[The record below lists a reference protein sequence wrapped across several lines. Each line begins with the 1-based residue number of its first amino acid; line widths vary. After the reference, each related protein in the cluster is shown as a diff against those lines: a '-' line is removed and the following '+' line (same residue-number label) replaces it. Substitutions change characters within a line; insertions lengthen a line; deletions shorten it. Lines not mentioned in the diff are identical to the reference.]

1 MRMANPSGFALLQKK
16 APLVGAFFVGAIWH
30 FPVAAAA
37 FCPLPVNPQTV
48 AVRQV
53 VDGDTLRL
61 SDGRSVRMIGI
72 NAPEIGRK
80 GRTSEPF
87 AEAARRRL
95 QALVK
100 ASDGMLGLVPG
111 VEGKDKYGRTLA
123 HLYGRDGGNL
133 EAQLLSEGLGYR
145 VAVAP
150 NVRLVGCQQRAE
162 QAARSTN
169 AGLWRQSP
177 VLQADALQRSGFA
190 VVSGTVRGIE
200 RNRGGVWLE
209 LDNALVLQVP
219 ARLQRNFPS
228 GFFQDLKGRQVEAR
242 GWVLDRSRK
251 GGLKPGQR
259 RWVLPLTDPSM
270 LERISSQNM

>member
-16 APLVGAFFVGAIWH
+16 APLVGAFFVGAMWH
-30 FPVAAAA
+30 FPALA
-37 FCPLPVNPQTV
+37 FCPLPENPQMV
-48 AVRQV
+48 AVRQI

-61 SDGRSVRMIGI
+61 TDGRSVRLIGI
-72 NAPEIGRK
+72 NAPEIGRQ
-80 GRTSEPF
+80 GRSSEPY
-87 AEAARRRL
+87 AEMARQRL

-100 ASDGMLGLVPG
+100 ASDGRVGLVPG
-111 VEGKDKYGRTLA
+111 VEAKDRYGRTLA
-123 HLYGRDGGNL
+123 HVYGRNGDNF
-133 EAQLLSEGLGYR
+133 EARLLSEGLGYR

-150 NVRLVGCQQRAE
+150 NVRLAGCQQSAE
-162 QAARSTN
+162 QAARASG
-169 AGLWRQSP
+169 AGLWRRSP
-177 VLQADALQRSGFA
+177 VVRSGDVKRSGFA
-190 VVSGTVRGIE
+190 VIGGRITGIE

-209 LDNALVLQVP
+209 LDDALVLQVP

-228 GFFQDLKGRQVEAR
+228 SFFDNLKGRQVEAR

-270 LERISSQNM
+270 LERVSR

>member
-16 APLVGAFFVGAIWH
+16 APLVGAFFVGAIWL
-30 FPVAAAA
+30 FPTSAAA
-37 FCPLPVNPQTV
+37 FCPLPTHPQTV

-53 VDGDTLRL
+53 VDGDTVRL

-80 GRTSEPF
+80 GRTSEPY

-100 ASDGMLGLVPG
+100 ASDGQVGLVLG
-111 VEGKDKYGRTLA
+111 AEGKDKYGRTLA
-123 HLYGRDGGNL
+123 HLYGRNGDNL
-133 EAQLLSEGLGYR
+133 EARLLSEGLGYR

-150 NVRLVGCQQRAE
+150 NVGLVGCQQQAE
-162 QAARSTN
+162 QAARTAG

-177 VLQADALQRSGFA
+177 VVRADALRQSGFA
-190 VVSGTVRGIE
+190 VLSGTVRGIE
-200 RNRGGVWLE
+200 RNRGGAWLE
-209 LDNALVLQVP
+209 LDDAVVLQVP
-219 ARLQRNFPS
+219 ARLQRRFPS
-228 GFFQDLKGRQVEAR
+228 RFFDDLKGRQVEAR

-270 LERISSQNM
+270 LERISD

>member
-16 APLVGAFFVGAIWH
+16 APLVGAFFVAAIWH
-30 FPVAAAA
+30 CPALATA
-37 FCPLPVNPQTV
+37 FCPLPANPQTV

-53 VDGDTLRL
+53 VDGDTVRL

-80 GRTSEPF
+80 GRTSEPY

-100 ASDGMLGLVPG
+100 ASDGQVGLVLG
-111 VEGKDKYGRTLA
+111 AQGRDKYGRTLA
-123 HLYGRDGGNL
+123 HLYGRNGDNL
-133 EAQLLSEGLGYR
+133 EARLLSEGLGYR

-150 NVRLVGCQQRAE
+150 NVSLARCQQRAE
-162 QAARSTN
+162 QAARDAG

-177 VLQADALQRSGFA
+177 VLRADAVRHAGFA
-190 VVSGTVRGIE
+190 VLSGTVQGIE
-200 RNRGGVWLE
+200 RNRGGVWLT
-209 LDNALVLQVP
+209 LDDAVVLQVP
-219 ARLQRNFPS
+219 ARLQRSFPS
-228 GFFQDLKGRQVEAR
+228 SFFEHLKGHRVEAR
-242 GWVLDRSRK
+242 GWVLDRSRR
-251 GGLKPGQR
+251 GGLKSGQR

-270 LERISSQNM
+270 LQRISG